1 VSQEQRVVPPLF
13 ARVLE
18 DPIAVDLLQR
28 ACLAAY
34 YSAALPYTID
44 PATKQPFW
52 SALEF
57 TPTAMLARHIDT
69 RFTGFANLLDRGTL
83 AERGALMIRD
93 AARAAS

>member
-1 VSQEQRVVPPLF
+1 MSQEQRVVPPLF

-18 DPIAVDLLQR
+18 DPIAVDLVQR

-34 YSAALPYTID
+34 YGAALPYMID

-52 SALEF
+52 SAL
-57 TPTAMLARHIDT
+57 ARHIDT
-69 RFTGFANLLDRGTL
+69 RFTGLANLLDRGTL